1 MPLAR
6 KSIDPMQKPIPKN
19 PKYEDVA
26 PTVDTGA
33 SMSKYLKKMEEFR
46 ENFRVRDDEIF
57 KRMKLST
64 FVQLVLQVHEAK
76 GRAQQIEKF
85 DQPHQSNGFGAD
97 RNSGDNNQYAED
109 RPSTAR
115 STLENLVCGIGE
127 FETRMNVKL
136 EGDLARPAGE
146 GGLDLELPYL
156 LLDLREREEFDA
168 CHIIT
173 AQSYPIAMLS
183 RSVNF
188 ETADMLAFRNKP
200 GRIIIVYDE
209 DERLAPRGA
218 TTLVQRGYCNIFLLS
233 GGLKLAWKHFPQG
246 LIIGEMPDSIKEV
259 LRPKKRDRSGGNGTN
274 RSLLLG
280 STLSHNGLGYSV
292 TKKPPR
298 NTTPNL
304 YCQLGSR
311 DTPDGGEGFLAEDIM
326 KLTLSLEQELDDGR
340 SIRSGYARSTVSSAR
355 HSACVS
361 GAGAR
366 RPFR

>member
-233 GGLKLAWKHFPQG
+233 GGLKIRATRVYINHDASF
-246 LIIGEMPDSIKEV
+246 E
-259 LRPKKRDRSGGNGTN
+259 
-274 RSLLLG
+274 LLG
-280 STLSHNGLGYSV
+280 SSV
-292 TKKPPR
+292 
-298 NTTPNL
+298 
-304 YCQLGSR
+304 
-311 DTPDGGEGFLAEDIM
+311 
-326 KLTLSLEQELDDGR
+326 
-340 SIRSGYARSTVSSAR
+340 
-355 HSACVS
+355 
-361 GAGAR
+361 
-366 RPFR
+366 